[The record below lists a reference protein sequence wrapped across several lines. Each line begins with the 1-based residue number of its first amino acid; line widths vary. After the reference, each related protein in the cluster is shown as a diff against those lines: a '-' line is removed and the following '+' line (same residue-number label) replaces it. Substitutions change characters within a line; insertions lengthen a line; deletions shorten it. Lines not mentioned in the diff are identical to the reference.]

1 MAAHPTYRRFL
12 VNDSMMALN
21 AAIRRAS
28 TDNLRVR
35 EGRFLDADTT
45 REQLQDLYD
54 QIDGAQDPWLAERV
68 ADLIRRANRPWIEDT
83 SKWLFDNLVQIETD
97 HFELHRREMDDY
109 VRRERG
115 SPVDRTPSPPLPH
128 LSDDPIHLRI
138 PATPDPEPEPEPDA
152 DSLQDVTSPEE
163 DEEDEEKA
171 QTDAEET
178 PSQMEDYEWAQIAA
192 VVALQMARLVTAG
205 RRWRE
210 ELHDLRQVLA
220 DQRQQLRAITEW
232 NPRQADGLVP
242 LDTVIEQIQS
252 FLPAD
257 ARYNPMD
264 RERLRFFLRG
274 LIDSAGTEG
283 RRLALWGRIRP
294 YAEHFQ

>member
-54 QIDGAQDPWLAERV
+54 QVDGAQDPWLAERV

-97 HFELHRREMDDY
+97 HVELHRREMDDY

-115 SPVDRTPSPPLPH
+115 SPMDRTPSPPLPH

-138 PATPDPEPEPEPDA
+138 PATPEPEPEPEPDA

-163 DEEDEEKA
+163 DDEDEEKVR
-171 QTDAEET
+171 TDAEET
-178 PSQMEDYEWAQIAA
+178 PS
-192 VVALQMARLVTAG
+192 LLC
-205 RRWRE
+205 RWRGW
-210 ELHDLRQVLA
+210 LLPV
-220 DQRQQLRAITEW
+220 
-232 NPRQADGLVP
+232 ADGARSSTTCARCWQTRGSNCAPSPSGILVKP
-242 LDTVIEQIQS
+242 TGWFRS
-252 FLPAD
+252 T
-257 ARYNPMD
+257 R
-264 RERLRFFLRG
+264 
-274 LIDSAGTEG
+274 
-283 RRLALWGRIRP
+283 
-294 YAEHFQ
+294 